1 MRSCLITLTL
11 VLSFTFIAHADEKS
25 LYDAPDRAPSLGEKL
40 KKFFGPKSE
49 AINYDAR
56 MIRAAEIAMRRAEP
70 KKTWYCWRYVKKA
83 LLAAGLVDS
92 YPTSPW
98 AKQAGD
104 ELCRKYGFQ
113 KLNLRDPYKAPVGAV
128 IVYGGQDAG
137 HVELRSK
144 KGFVSDFI
152 SRTPY
157 PRPLVGIY
165 VKPS

>member
-1 MRSCLITLTL
+1 MRFW
-11 VLSFTFIAHADEKS
+11 LSFTILLALGLSVDAEDS
-25 LYDAPDRAPSLGEKL
+25 LYREKESRTL
-40 KKFFGPKSE
+40 SERMSRFFGPKS
-49 AINYDAR
+49 AGIRYDER

-92 YPTSPW
+92 YPSSPW

-104 ELCRKYGFQ
+104 ELCRKYGFK
-113 KLNLRDPYKAPVGAV
+113 KLDIRDPYKAPVGAV
-128 IVYGGQDAG
+128 IVYGGDDAG

-144 KGFVSDFI
+144 SGFVSDFV
-152 SRTPY
+152 SPTPY